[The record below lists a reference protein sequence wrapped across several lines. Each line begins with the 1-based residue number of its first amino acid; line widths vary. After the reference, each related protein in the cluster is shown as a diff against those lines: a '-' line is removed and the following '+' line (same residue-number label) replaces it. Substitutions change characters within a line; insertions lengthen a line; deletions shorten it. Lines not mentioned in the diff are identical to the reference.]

1 MGFSVKSLA
10 NIKISI
16 IHFFL
21 LIGQDSYDV
30 LEASLAYFVWFL
42 LQKFMLI
49 SSDHLLIHNVF
60 EYDFQDYFLLQIP
73 RGQSEA
79 EQPAVSWIL
88 LVFLKD

>member
-1 MGFSVKSLA
+1 
-10 NIKISI
+10 
-16 IHFFL
+16 
-21 LIGQDSYDV
+21 
-30 LEASLAYFVWFL
+30 
-42 LQKFMLI
+42 MLI